1 MTSWTAGYS
10 RHLDDTAQAAWGHFM
25 SSCPQQT
32 PILWNSFPSVE
43 LKNSELDYKML
54 PERQLFSYTCS
65 VVRKVF
71 IVELDA
77 LSLAGLLKE
86 KKHRFSH
93 SFQLRLVNF
102 SRGACGRR

>member
-1 MTSWTAGYS
+1 
-10 RHLDDTAQAAWGHFM
+10 M

-54 PERQLFSYTCS
+54 PERQLFSYTAS

-71 IVELDA
+71 IVELDV

-86 KKHRFSH
+86 KKQILALTSVG
-93 SFQLRLVNF
+93 LVNF